1 MNLTDSLGQKPDTE
15 TKSSGNG
22 VMLTICEIVLQVLQS
37 GYLTV
42 EAEQQLQ
49 QLFAA
54 QYDLAD
60 VEALTRLQQAARYG
74 LVKQQSRELVNY

>member
-1 MNLTDSLGQKPDTE
+1 
-15 TKSSGNG
+15 
-22 VMLTICEIVLQVLQS
+22 MLTICEIVLQVLQS

-49 QLFAA
+49 QLFAT
-54 QYDLAD
+54 QYDMAD
-60 VEALTRLQQAARYG
+60 VEALTRLQQAAKYG

>member
-1 MNLTDSLGQKPDTE
+1 MNLTDSLGRKLDTE

-49 QLFAA
+49 QLFAT

>member
-1 MNLTDSLGQKPDTE
+1 
-15 TKSSGNG
+15 
-22 VMLTICEIVLQVLQS
+22 MLTICEIVLQVLKS

-42 EAEQQLQ
+42 EAEQQLR
-49 QLFAA
+49 QLFTA

-74 LVKQQSRELVNY
+74 LVKQQSRELANY